1 VRLVLIGTVA
11 AFAGLLHSPAS
22 SGTAPI
28 EWPPEVAGH
37 TVKHGRATL
46 RLRCTHSTPC
56 VGTVTL
62 GLGAARYR
70 IPAGRTVRVRLR
82 APRHA
87 KLAFRTPSEPWVFV
101 RRPTQPALRY
111 TNGY

>member
-1 VRLVLIGTVA
+1 VRLVLIATLA
-11 AFAGLLHSPAS
+11 AFAGLLHSAER
-22 SGTAPI
+22 SGTAPV

-37 TVKHGRATL
+37 AVKHGRATL
-46 RLRCTHSTPC
+46 RLRCTHSPPC

-70 IPAGRTVRVRLR
+70 IPAGHTVRVRLR
-82 APRHA
+82 APRHGR
-87 KLAFRTPSEPWVFV
+87 LAFRTPSEPWVFV
-101 RRPTQPALRY
+101 RRPTKPTSRY